1 MFVEQR
7 LYTCAPGNTGEFLR
21 MYVEEGRAPQT
32 RHQGQ
37 PIGYY
42 VSEIGPLNQI
52 TTLWAYASLDDRV
65 ERRRALFE
73 DPGWNV
79 LSGQG
84 APAADDPGNPHSRA
98 GAVLQGTARGD
109 RRAREDAMIAGRD
122 LLDLLARCSR
132 CAAVALSL
140 WPHAAAAQDAY
151 PSKPI
156 KLVVPLAAGGG
167 IDFTAR
173 TTAQKLSEVL
183 GQQVV
188 VENQGGAGGTLGVNA
203 VVRAAPDGYTL
214 LYHSVTGVV
223 SAVVGKDLPYD
234 WLKDLAPVSL
244 VTRFAPVLIINPSL
258 PAKDLK
264 EFIALAKANPGKF
277 SYGSSGAGTGIH
289 LASELFKAAAGVDI
303 VHVPYRGNAGVMPD
317 LLAGRIAM
325 LIDGVPPQVKNIESG
340 VVRALAVTTR
350 TRAAALPNVPTMIE
364 QGVDYEVPYWTA
376 IYAPAATPK
385 PIIDKLA
392 AEIAK
397 TMRDPGVVGRL
408 KDAGTEAVGS
418 TPQEL
423 DVFNRDQ
430 FALYRRIVQDPRLQ
444 LNLRID
450 YSSECPRV
458 VPAKA
463 GRRPAIAAGGQAHR
477 WRSSRAALAPQDDG
491 R

>member
-1 MFVEQR
+1 MISRR
-7 LYTCAPGNTGEFLR
+7 LLP
-21 MYVEEGRAPQT
+21 YVVG
-32 RHQGQ
+32 
-37 PIGYY
+37 
-42 VSEIGPLNQI
+42 
-52 TTLWAYASLDDRV
+52 
-65 ERRRALFE
+65 
-73 DPGWNV
+73 
-79 LSGQG
+79 
-84 APAADDPGNPHSRA
+84 
-98 GAVLQGTARGD
+98 
-109 RRAREDAMIAGRD
+109 
-122 LLDLLARCSR
+122 
-132 CAAVALSL
+132 CAAIAVSL
-140 WPHAAAAQDAY
+140 CQAAAQDAY

-173 TTAQKLSEVL
+173 TTAQKLSDVL

-203 VVRAAPDGYTL
+203 VARAAPDGYTL

-223 SAVVGKDLPYD
+223 SSVVGKDLPYD
-234 WLKDLAPVSL
+234 WLRDLAPVSL

-289 LASELFKAAAGVDI
+289 LASELFTSAAGVDI

-340 VVRALAVTTR
+340 LVRALAVTTR
-350 TRAAALPNVPTMIE
+350 TRSPALPNVPTMIE
-364 QGVDYEVPYWTA
+364 QGLDYEVPYWTA

-385 PIIDKLA
+385 AIVDKLA

-397 TMRDPGVVGRL
+397 TMKDAGVVRRL
-408 KDAGTEAVGS
+408 ADAGTEAVGS

-423 DVFNRDQ
+423 DAFNRDQ
-430 FALYRRIVQDPRLQ
+430 FALYRRIVSDPRLK
-444 LNLRID
+444 LNL
-450 YSSECPRV
+450 
-458 VPAKA
+458 
-463 GRRPAIAAGGQAHR
+463 Q
-477 WRSSRAALAPQDDG
+477 
-491 R
+491 